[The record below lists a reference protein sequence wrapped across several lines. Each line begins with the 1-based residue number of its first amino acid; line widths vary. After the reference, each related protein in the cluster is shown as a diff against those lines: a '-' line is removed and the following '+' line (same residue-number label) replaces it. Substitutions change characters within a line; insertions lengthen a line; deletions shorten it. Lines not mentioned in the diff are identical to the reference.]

1 MAAMGEF
8 ELIRRYFEP
17 MAKATTPALD
27 GSGLLLGVG
36 DDCAI
41 QRVPANQDLVFSVDT
56 LVEGVHFPIGYCPRF
71 LGWRAL
77 AVAVSDLAAMG
88 AQPVCFTLAL
98 TLPAADEAWLEGF
111 AAGLAEAGQQF
122 GIVLAGGDTTRG
134 PLTLS
139 LQVHGTVPQGQALRR
154 DGAREGDLVCV
165 SGQLGDAGAALDFLY
180 DTAPATDAA
189 SVLQRYHYP
198 QPRLELGIALRSVAS
213 AAVDI
218 SDGLHADLLHILR
231 ASGVGATIDL
241 AALPLSAALR
251 QIKGEAAAGF
261 ALQSGDDYELCVTVP
276 EQRWAAA
283 SRELQQQLTVIGQ
296 VQREPGLRLNADA
309 GMVYSQ
315 RPGFDHFSIT

>member
-1 MAAMGEF
+1 MGEF
-8 ELIRRYFEP
+8 ELIRRYFAP
-17 MAKATTPALD
+17 MASASKPASD

-41 QRVPANQDLVFSVDT
+41 QRLPANQDLVFSVDT
-56 LVEGVHFPIGYCPRF
+56 LVEGVHFPVGYCSQL
-71 LGWRAL
+71 LGWRSL

-98 TLPAADEAWLEGF
+98 TLPAADDAWLEGF
-111 AAGLAEAGQQF
+111 AAGLAQASQKF

-154 DGAREGDLVCV
+154 DGARDGDLVCV

-180 DTAPATDAA
+180 DTAPATEAA
-189 SVLQRYHYP
+189 SVLQSYHYP

-213 AAVDI
+213 AAIDV
-218 SDGLHADLLHILR
+218 SDGLHADLLHILQ

-251 QIKGEAAAGF
+251 QLKGDDAAGF
-261 ALQSGDDYELCVTVP
+261 ALQSGDDYELCITIP
-276 EQRWAAA
+276 EQRWVEAGH
-283 SRELQQQLTVIGQ
+283 ELQQQLTVIGR
-296 VQREPGLRLNADA
+296 VQQEAGLRLNADA
-309 GMVYSQ
+309 GMVYLQ